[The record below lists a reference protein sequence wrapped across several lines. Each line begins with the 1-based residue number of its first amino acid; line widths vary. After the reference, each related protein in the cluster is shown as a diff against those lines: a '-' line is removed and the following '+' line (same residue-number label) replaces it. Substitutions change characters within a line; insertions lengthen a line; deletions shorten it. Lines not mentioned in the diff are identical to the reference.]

1 MALPELKIRLTEN
14 SRLSTFDFNKIDF
27 GKNFSDHMLIAEYAD
42 GAWQK
47 QEIVPYGPLLLSPA
61 TTSFHYA
68 QSVFEGMKAY
78 LGNDG
83 SIMLF
88 RPLEN
93 FKRINRSGA
102 RISMPA
108 IPEEIFMGGLEAL
121 LRLDKNWV
129 PKAPGTS
136 LYIRPFMMGSEPFIG
151 VKTPDRY
158 LFMIITSPVGL
169 YYSGSVSVYVD
180 EQNARAVK
188 GVGEAKFA
196 GNYAATLQPVEEARK
211 KGYKDILW
219 LDSEEHQWIQEVGTM
234 NIFFVING
242 TILTPALDGGFL
254 PGITRDSIIQLA
266 RHKGYAL
273 EERPIHITEVAAAAE
288 AGTLTEV
295 FGAGTAAVITLVD
308 RLGYQGKDYHFN
320 TDAYQIAPDLK
331 ASLLDI
337 QNGHAPDPFGW
348 VYKIP
353 VQ

>member
-1 MALPELKIRLTEN
+1 MAIPELSIRPTEN
-14 SRLSTFDFNKIDF
+14 SRISSFDFNNIDF
-27 GKNFSDHMLIAEYAD
+27 GKNFSDHMFLAEYAD

-47 QEIVPYGPLLLSPA
+47 QEIIPYGPLSLPPS

-78 LGNDG
+78 WGADG
-83 SIMLF
+83 SILMF

-121 LRLDKNWV
+121 LRIDKEWI

-158 LFMIITSPVGL
+158 LFMIITCPVGL
-169 YYSGSVSVYVD
+169 YYSGAVSVFVD

-219 LDSEEHQWIQEVGTM
+219 LDSEEHKWIQEVGTM

-242 TILTPALDGGFL
+242 KIVTPELDGGFL
-254 PGITRDSIIQLA
+254 PGITRDSLLQLA
-266 RHKGYAL
+266 RHKGYEV
-273 EERPIHITEVAAAAE
+273 EERPISIQEVAEAADTGA
-288 AGTLTEV
+288 LTEV
-295 FGAGTAAVITLVD
+295 FGAGTAAIVTFVD
-308 RLGYQGKDYHFN
+308 RIGYQGKDYLLDPSSY
-320 TDAYQIAPDLK
+320 TIASDLK
-331 ASLLDI
+331 TSLLNI
-337 QNGHAPDPFGW
+337 QTGQAEDPFGW
-348 VYKIP
+348 VHRVK
-353 VQ
+353 

>member
-1 MALPELKIRLTEN
+1 MAIPELSIHPTEN
-14 SRLSTFDFNKIDF
+14 SRISSFDFNNIDF
-27 GKNFSDHMLIAEYAD
+27 GKNFSDHMFLAEYAD
-42 GAWQK
+42 GTWQK
-47 QEIVPYGPLLLSPA
+47 QEIIPYGPLSLPPS

-78 LGNDG
+78 WGADG
-83 SIMLF
+83 SILMF

-121 LRLDKNWV
+121 LRIDKEWI

-158 LFMIITSPVGL
+158 LFMIITCPVGL
-169 YYSGSVSVYVD
+169 YYSGAVSVYVD
-180 EQNARAVK
+180 EKNARAVK

-219 LDSEEHQWIQEVGTM
+219 LDSEEHKWIQEVGTM
-234 NIFFVING
+234 NIFFVMNG
-242 TILTPALDGGFL
+242 KIITPELDGGFL
-254 PGITRDSIIQLA
+254 PGITRDSLLQLA
-266 RHKGYAL
+266 RHKGYEV
-273 EERPIHITEVAAAAE
+273 EERPISIQEVAEAADSGA
-288 AGTLTEV
+288 LTEV
-295 FGAGTAAVITLVD
+295 FGAGTAAIVTFVD
-308 RLGYQGKDYHFN
+308 RIGYQGKDYLLDPGSY
-320 TDAYQIAPDLK
+320 TIASDLK
-331 ASLLDI
+331 NSLLNI
-337 QNGHAPDPFGW
+337 QTGQAEDPFGW
-348 VYKIP
+348 VHRVK
-353 VQ
+353 

>member
-1 MALPELKIRLTEN
+1 MAIPELSIRSTEN
-14 SRLSTFDFNKIDF
+14 SRISSFDFNNIDF
-27 GKNFSDHMLIAEYAD
+27 GKNFSDHMFLAEYAD

-47 QEIVPYGPLLLSPA
+47 QEIIPYGPLSLPPS

-78 LGNDG
+78 WGADG
-83 SIMLF
+83 SILMF

-121 LRLDKNWV
+121 LRIDKEWI

-169 YYSGSVSVYVD
+169 YYSGAVSVYVD
-180 EQNARAVK
+180 EQNSRAVK

-196 GNYAATLQPVEEARK
+196 GNYAATLQPVEEARN

-219 LDSEEHQWIQEVGTM
+219 LDSEEHKWIQEVGTM

-242 TILTPALDGGFL
+242 KIVTPELDGGFL
-254 PGITRDSIIQLA
+254 PGITRDSLLQLA
-266 RHKGYAL
+266 RHKGYEV
-273 EERPIHITEVAAAAE
+273 EERPISIQEVADAADSGA
-288 AGTLTEV
+288 LTEV
-295 FGAGTAAVITLVD
+295 FGAGTAAIVTFVD
-308 RLGYQGKDYHFN
+308 RIGYQGKDYLLDPSSY
-320 TDAYQIAPDLK
+320 TIATDLK
-331 ASLLDI
+331 TSLLNI
-337 QNGHAPDPFGW
+337 QTGQAEDPFGW
-348 VYKIP
+348 VHRVK
-353 VQ
+353 